1 MISRCAWCQRVLREG
16 DGDTTNGICP
26 ACAKATLTG
35 RLLAEDFAARLPGL
49 RGVAWP
55 K

>member
-1 MISRCAWCQRVLREG
+1 MCAWCSRVLS
-16 DGDTTNGICP
+16 DGPPEPVSHGICP